1 MTSLY
6 ERKESP
12 LFVKTR
18 DYIAW
23 LFKHTAKFPKQYR
36 HTLTERLE
44 SGMLAFQRCLGEAAL
59 RKSADALGR
68 AELELWQ
75 TRQLLRLAHEM
86 DIFPARLLE
95 YSAGSLAEIGR
106 LLGAWKRKGAKA

>member
-1 MTSLY
+1 MKLSCD
-6 ERKESP
+6 RKESP

-23 LFKHTAKFPKQYR
+23 LFKHTAKFPRQYR

-44 SGMLAFQRCLGEAAL
+44 CGMLEFQRCLGEAAL
-59 RKSADALGR
+59 LKNQQALVR

-86 DIFPARLLE
+86 DLISARLLE

-106 LLGAWKRKGAKA
+106 LLGAWKRKAAKV